1 MMGISKIKKLIF
13 EEILS
18 HNPKDIFGVF
28 MSDENINE
36 NEEIN
41 NENINIE
48 ENIEENERVTEKT
61 ENIVENNNIQME
73 NSEKKDKKTKNKAKR
88 IKEKKPHQLR
98 ISFSEGYEKL
108 QSNIWMLIIT
118 CVSAFLIMF
127 LVAILVFFKNVE
139 GPEKVLVPNV
149 VGKQLEDALLE
160 MQAKELYP
168 KINLRYSD
176 VPGDEGAILE
186 QSPKAGA
193 IVKGY
198 SRVSL
203 VVSRGVVVDK
213 VDDYVGMNINEL
225 QLKLQTL
232 FAGQTKPLIVL
243 GNPKYKP
250 DLSDAGTILE
260 QDPPAGTSISEPVTV
275 ELVVSRGPN
284 YENTRPP
291 KVVGQSVN
299 DLLQTITRSK
309 VVFDIKSHIAL
320 DDEKI
325 GTVVSQQTFDSEFV
339 PNYSRVEIE
348 MAMPD
353 KPVNDNVYG
362 IFEAKLA
369 DYPYPVPMKLEAVP
383 EEGNSYTILSFS
395 HPGGNV
401 TIPYAV
407 PKGTE
412 LVLYVVEKVASRQ
425 TVY

>member
-1 MMGISKIKKLIF
+1 
-13 EEILS
+13 
-18 HNPKDIFGVF
+18 
-28 MSDENINE
+28 MSDENIN
-36 NEEIN
+36 N
-41 NENINIE
+41 NEDINIE
-48 ENIEENERVTEKT
+48 KNDKVTEKT
-61 ENIVENNNIQME
+61 EIHVEDADVHME
-73 NSEKKDKKTKNKAKR
+73 ESAKKDKKTKGKTK
-88 IKEKKPHQLR
+88 KGEKKNINLR
-98 ISFSEGYEKL
+98 ISFSEGYEKM

-118 CVSAFLIMF
+118 CVAAFLVMF

-186 QSPKAGA
+186 QSPQAGA

-213 VDDYVGMNINEL
+213 VDDYIGMNIDEL

-243 GNPKYKP
+243 GTPKYKP

-309 VVFDIKSHIAL
+309 IVFDIKSHIAL

-353 KPVNDNVYG
+353 KPINDNVYG

>member
-1 MMGISKIKKLIF
+1 
-13 EEILS
+13 
-18 HNPKDIFGVF
+18 
-28 MSDENINE
+28 MSDENIN
-36 NEEIN
+36 N
-41 NENINIE
+41 NEDINIE
-48 ENIEENERVTEKT
+48 KNDKVTEKT
-61 ENIVENNNIQME
+61 EIHVENADVHME
-73 NSEKKDKKTKNKAKR
+73 ESAKKDKKTKGKTK
-88 IKEKKPHQLR
+88 KVEKKNINLR
-98 ISFSEGYEKL
+98 ISFSEGYEKM

-118 CVSAFLIMF
+118 CVAAFLVMF

-186 QSPKAGA
+186 QSPQAGA

-213 VDDYVGMNINEL
+213 VDDYIGMNIDEL

-243 GNPKYKP
+243 GTPKYKP

-260 QDPPAGTSISEPVTV
+260 QDPPAGTSISEPIIV

-309 VVFDIKSHIAL
+309 IVFDIKSHIAL

-353 KPVNDNVYG
+353 KPINDNVYG

>member
-1 MMGISKIKKLIF
+1 
-13 EEILS
+13 
-18 HNPKDIFGVF
+18 

-41 NENINIE
+41 NENVNIE
-48 ENIEENERVTEKT
+48 EIIEENEKVTEKT
-61 ENIVENNNIQME
+61 ENIVENNDIQIE
-73 NSEKKDKKTKNKAKR
+73 NSEKKDKKTKNKAKK
-88 IKEKKPHQLR
+88 IKEKKPHQFR

-108 QSNIWMLIIT
+108 KSNIWMLIIT

-250 DLSDAGTILE
+250 DLTDAGTILE

-320 DDEKI
+320 DNEKI

>member
-1 MMGISKIKKLIF
+1 
-13 EEILS
+13 
-18 HNPKDIFGVF
+18 

-48 ENIEENERVTEKT
+48 ENERVTEKT
-61 ENIVENNNIQME
+61 ENIVENNDIQME
-73 NSEKKDKKTKNKAKR
+73 NSEKKDKKTKNKGKK
-88 IKEKKPHQLR
+88 IKEKKPHQFR

-250 DLSDAGTILE
+250 DLTDAGTILE

>member
-1 MMGISKIKKLIF
+1 
-13 EEILS
+13 
-18 HNPKDIFGVF
+18 
-28 MSDENINE
+28 MSDENINK
-36 NEEIN
+36 NEDMN
-41 NENINIE
+41 NIE
-48 ENIEENERVTEKT
+48 ENNKVSEVTEVA
-61 ENIVENNNIQME
+61 ENTDSKIED
-73 NSEKKDKKTKNKAKR
+73 SEKKDKKTKNNAKK
-88 IKEKKPHQLR
+88 IKEKKSRHLR
-98 ISFSEGYEKL
+98 ISFSEGYEKV

-118 CVSAFLIMF
+118 CVAAFLVMF

-186 QSPKAGA
+186 QSPQAGA

-213 VDDYVGMNINEL
+213 VDDYVGMNIDDL

-250 DLSDAGTILE
+250 DLSEAGTILE
-260 QDPPAGTSISEPVTV
+260 QEPPAGTSISEPVTV

-320 DDEKI
+320 DNEKI

-383 EEGNSYTILSFS
+383 EEGNAYTILSFS

>member
-1 MMGISKIKKLIF
+1 
-13 EEILS
+13 
-18 HNPKDIFGVF
+18 
-28 MSDENINE
+28 MSDENIN
-36 NEEIN
+36 N
-41 NENINIE
+41 NEDINIE
-48 ENIEENERVTEKT
+48 KNDKVTEKT
-61 ENIVENNNIQME
+61 EIHVEDADVHME
-73 NSEKKDKKTKNKAKR
+73 ESAKKDKKTKGKTK
-88 IKEKKPHQLR
+88 KGEKKNINLR
-98 ISFSEGYEKL
+98 ISFSEGYEKM

-118 CVSAFLIMF
+118 CVAAFMVMF
-127 LVAILVFFKNVE
+127 LVTILVFFKNVE

-186 QSPKAGA
+186 QSPQAGA

-213 VDDYVGMNINEL
+213 VDDYIGMNIDEL

-232 FAGQTKPLIVL
+232 FAGQTKPLIIL
-243 GNPKYKP
+243 GTPKYKP
-250 DLSDAGTILE
+250 DLSAAGTILE
-260 QDPPAGTSISEPVTV
+260 QDPPAGTSISEPIIV

-309 VVFDIKSHIAL
+309 IVFDIKSHIAL

-353 KPVNDNVYG
+353 KPINDNVYG